1 VQGLVNFASD
11 IGEAIA
17 VLLPALCY
25 LAAIGC
31 FLVAGWGLWR
41 QAQPDNPHRGR
52 PWVPLISLV
61 LCGVFATFDRFLTKA
76 DVSVGTG
83 LQVSLVQGLTSFTPP
98 TVTTNVL
105 GSTPGQSVAN
115 IVQLF
120 VGFLQPFGALQ
131 CFLAVM
137 AWHSIIRGHS
147 NRSQAGCGIQFVFG
161 ILLINITTVS
171 NGLISLFPGV

>member
-1 VQGLVNFASD
+1 MQGLVNFASD

-25 LAAIGC
+25 LAAIAC
-31 FLVAGWGLWR
+31 FLMAGWGFWR

-52 PWVPLISLV
+52 PWVPMISLL
-61 LCGVFATFDRFLTKA
+61 LCGVFATFDKFLTRA
-76 DVSVGTG
+76 DVSAGTG

-98 TVTTNVL
+98 TVTSSML
-105 GSTPGQSVAN
+105 GSTPGQTVAN

-120 VGFLQPFGALQ
+120 VVFFQPFGALM

-161 ILLINITTVS
+161 ILLINITAVS
-171 NGLISLFPGV
+171 NFLISLFPGV